1 MATITSKPFGMTKDG
16 KNVTAFDI
24 NNGCMTIRVLDYGCT
39 IQSII
44 IPDKNGQPVDIVL
57 GYDNFSY
64 YENGSCYYGATIG
77 RYANRLGGGVYK
89 LDGKVYQLEKN
100 SPNGHNHIHG
110 VFAKR
115 IFDTL
120 IDNGVLVLKYLSPD
134 MEEGYPGN
142 LNLEIRYNLLDENV
156 LDVTYKATT
165 DAPTI
170 INLTNHCYF
179 NLSGQNGSTIL
190 NHKVKL
196 NSSAFSE
203 YDEFF
208 AQTGKMIS
216 VSGTPLDL
224 REERAIG
231 EFFDSDYPKFRVC
244 TGYDHN
250 MIIDGE
256 LGKLNLVGTAKC
268 EESGISLKV
277 MTTEP
282 AFQFYSGNFIHLDSA
297 KHGKNGVRYPKN
309 GGFCMEA
316 QHYPDS
322 PNHNNFPSTIL
333 RPGEVYRQKTVYM
346 LNKNIDFQ

>member
-1 MATITSKPFGMTKDG
+1 MISVLSEEFGRTKEG
-16 KNVTAFDI
+16 RKVTAFI
-24 NNGCMTIRVLDYGCT
+24 LRNGNGMSVKVLDYGCT

-44 IPDKNGQPVDIVL
+44 VPDKSGAPVDVVL
-57 GYDNFSY
+57 GYDELAS

-77 RYANRLGGGVYK
+77 RYANRLGGGVYT

-110 VFAKR
+110 VFAR
-115 IFDTL
+115 RVFDTF
-120 IDNGVLVLKYLSPD
+120 IDGGSLVLRYFSPD

-142 LNLEIRYNLLDENV
+142 LNVEIRYDLFENNT
-156 LDVTYKATT
+156 LEVTYKATT
-165 DAPTI
+165 DKPTI

-190 NHKVKL
+190 DHKVRL
-196 NSSAFSE
+196 NSSVFSE

-208 AQTGKMIS
+208 AQTGKVIP
-216 VSGTPLDL
+216 VDGTPLDL
-224 REERAIG
+224 RKERPIG
-231 EFFDSDYPKFRVC
+231 SLFDSDYPKFRVC

-256 LGKLNLVGTAKC
+256 AGKLNLVGTAKC
-268 EESGISLKV
+268 DKTGITLEV
-277 MTTEP
+277 FTTEP
-282 AFQFYSGNFIHLDSA
+282 AFQFYSGNFIHCDPIE
-297 KHGKNGVRYPKN
+297 KNKNGIRYPKN

-322 PNHNNFPSTIL
+322 PNHPHFPSTTL
-333 RPGEVYRQKTVYM
+333 RPGEVYTQKTVYTF
-346 LNKNIDFQ
+346 K

>member
-1 MATITSKPFGMTKDG
+1 MSTIISKPFGVTKDG
-16 KNVTAFDI
+16 KPVTIFELK
-24 NNGCMTIRVLDYGCT
+24 NKNGMLVKVLDFGCT

-44 IPDKNGQPVDIVL
+44 VLDKSGAPVDVVL
-57 GYDNFSY
+57 GYDDLASY
-64 YENGSCYYGATIG
+64 EDGSCYYGATIG

-89 LDGKVYQLEKN
+89 IDGKVYQLEKN

-110 VFAKR
+110 VFAR
-115 IFDTL
+115 RVFDTS
-120 IDNGVLVLKYLSPD
+120 IDDGILVLKYFSPD

-142 LNLEIRYNLLDENV
+142 LNVEIRYNLLEDDTLE
-156 LDVTYKATT
+156 VTYKATT

-190 NHKVKL
+190 DHEVKL

-208 AQTGKMIS
+208 AQTGKVIP
-216 VSGTPLDL
+216 VDGTPLDL
-224 REERAIG
+224 RDKRPIG
-231 EFFDSDYPKFRVC
+231 ALFDSDYPKFRVC

-250 MIIDGE
+250 MIIDGKTGE
-256 LGKLNLVGTAKC
+256 LNLVGTAK
-268 EESGISLKV
+268 SDKTGIALEV

-282 AFQFYSGNFIHLDSA
+282 AFQFYSGNFIHFDPVE
-297 KHGKNGVRYPKN
+297 HGKNGIRYPKN

-322 PNHNNFPSTIL
+322 VNHANFPNTVL
-333 RPGEVYRQKTVYM
+333 RPGEVYTQKTVYR
-346 LNKNIDFQ
+346 LKNI